1 MNKLLMDFKQ
11 FLKQIIQNIGYIAQK
26 EKQNYELLK
35 IV

>member
-26 EKQNYELLK
+26 EKRN
-35 IV
+35 